1 MPRVFFA
8 VWPDDAVAKTLH
20 ALAGEAQKRCQGR
33 VMRRETLH
41 LTLAFLGEVSEA
53 RVAEARRVADAVVAA
68 PFDFVLDRLGYWQH
82 SRILWAGGVS
92 PPLTLLAKHLND
104 GLRAAGFRLDV
115 RPFVAHLTLLRAA
128 RCGEVPALTAPVA
141 WPVAEF
147 ALVASKLSSQG
158 ASYRTIGRW
167 PLAAGD
173 AANGVSGLLVG

>member
-1 MPRVFFA
+1 VPRVFFA

-92 PPLTLLAKHLND
+92 PPLT
-104 GLRAAGFRLDV
+104 
-115 RPFVAHLTLLRAA
+115 PFVAHLTLLRAA